1 MTPQDFKNT
10 WTGTNDD
17 SLIPLS
23 EERFK
28 GLKLRQETIDFFM
41 VAGLPENAA
50 PYLTFVKN
58 TSDLYDGINKLTKQ
72 YEFIDQSYDKF
83 VAIGSDGSGNPI
95 AINTAADDR
104 IEWIDHED
112 FSSCYLNASIHH
124 LAGTLVAY
132 RNFVSSLLA
141 NNENAFVNSDFTDE
155 QFNSLEAQILSI
167 DEQALAE
174 DSFWKG
180 ELNMLQANREY
191 YRNNP
196 EG

>member
-1 MTPQDFKNT
+1 MTPQDFKNA
-10 WTGTNDD
+10 WTGTNNDF
-17 SLIPLS
+17 LIPLS

-28 GLKLRQETIDFFM
+28 GLKLRPETIEFFM
-41 VAGLPENAA
+41 LAGLPESAA
-50 PYLTFVKN
+50 PYLTFIKN

-112 FSSCYLNASIHH
+112 FSSRYLNASIYQ
-124 LAGTLVAY
+124 LAATLLAY
-132 RNFVSSLLA
+132 RNFVSSVLE
-141 NNENAFVNSDFTDE
+141 NNENAYMNSDFTDD
-155 QFNSLEAQILSI
+155 QFKALEAQILSI

-174 DSFWKG
+174 DSFWKA
-180 ELNMLQANREY
+180 ELNMLQTNREY

>member
-1 MTPQDFKNT
+1 MTPQDFKHA
-10 WTGTNDD
+10 WTGTNGD

-28 GLKLRQETIDFFM
+28 GLQLRPETTDFFKI
-41 VAGLPENAA
+41 AGLPESAA

-72 YEFIDQSYDKF
+72 YEFIDKSYEKY
-83 VAIGSDGSGNPI
+83 VTIGSDGGGNPLV
-95 AINTAADDR
+95 INTAEGDR

-112 FSSCYLNASIHH
+112 FSSRYMNASINH
-124 LAGTLVAY
+124 LVDTLIAY
-132 RNFVSSLLA
+132 RDFVRSLL
-141 NNENAFVNSDFTDE
+141 ERHQNAYMDSDFTDE
-155 QFNSLEAQILSI
+155 QFKTLEAQILSI

-174 DSFWKG
+174 DSFWKA
-180 ELNMLQANREY
+180 ELNMLQTNREY

-196 EG
+196 QG

>member
-1 MTPQDFKNT
+1 MTPQDFKNA
-10 WTGTNDD
+10 WTGTNGD

-28 GLKLRQETIDFFM
+28 GLQLRPETTDFLR

-50 PYLTFVKN
+50 PYLTFIKD

-72 YEFIDQSYDKF
+72 YEFIDQSYEKF
-83 VAIGSDGSGNPI
+83 VVIGSDGSGNPI

-124 LAGTLVAY
+124 LADTLVAY
-132 RNFVSSLLA
+132 RDFVRSVLE
-141 NNENAFVNSDFTDE
+141 NHENAFMNSDFTDD
-155 QFNSLEAQILSI
+155 QFKILEAQILSI

-174 DSFWKG
+174 NNFWKA
-180 ELNMLQANREY
+180 ELDTLQTDREY

-196 EG
+196 QG

>member
-1 MTPQDFKNT
+1 MTPQDFKHA
-10 WTGTNDD
+10 WTGTNGD

-28 GLKLRQETIDFFM
+28 GLQLRPETTDFFM
-41 VAGLPENAA
+41 VAGLPESAA
-50 PYLTFVKN
+50 PYLTFIKN

-72 YEFIDQSYDKF
+72 YEFIDESYDKF
-83 VAIGSDGSGNPI
+83 VAIGSDGNGNPI
-95 AINTAADDR
+95 AINTESDDR

-112 FSSCYLNASIHH
+112 FSSRYLNASIHH
-124 LAGTLVAY
+124 LADTLVAY
-132 RNFVSSLLA
+132 RDFVRSLLEHH
-141 NNENAFVNSDFTDE
+141 ENAYLNSDFTDD
-155 QFNSLEAQILSI
+155 QFKTLEAQILSI

-174 DSFWKG
+174 NSFWKE
-180 ELNMLQANREY
+180 ELNMLQTNREY